1 LFVPIIYQK
10 FVHQFLF
17 KNMIINIQFYSFEEL
32 STQLIYN
39 LLKLRSEV
47 FVVEQQCIY
56 LDIDGKD
63 KDAIHLIATHEDEI
77 LFYSRI
83 FEKGKYYQN
92 YASIGRVI
100 VNEKFRK
107 EKWGDEL
114 MSESLEY
121 ISLKWGNVPVKIAAQ
136 EHLEKFYNNHG
147 FKKIEERF
155 LDDGIW
161 HIYMVFDQ
169 KN

>member
-1 LFVPIIYQK
+1 ML
-10 FVHQFLF
+10 QFLY
-17 KNMIINIQFYSFEEL
+17 KTMILNTQFYSFEEL
-32 STQLIYN
+32 SIHLMYN

-56 LDIDGKD
+56 LDIDGND
-63 KDAIHLIATHEDEI
+63 KDAIHLIATHENEI
-77 LFYSRI
+77 VYYSRI

-100 VNEKFRK
+100 VNEKYRK
-107 EKWGDEL
+107 AKLGDEL
-114 MSESLEY
+114 MSKSLEY
-121 ISLKWGNVPVKIAAQ
+121 ILLKWGNIPVKIAAQ
-136 EHLEKFYNNHG
+136 EHLEKFYNKHG

-161 HIYMVFDQ
+161 HIYMIFDQ